1 MRKINQFFT
10 YQEKRQDREIEG
22 LFTAL
27 QNTIENRDSSIE
39 KFRLAAECHLSDIKT
54 NLDSSKSVLETV
66 LEDDSK
72 EDLVR
77 QTNSY
82 TTCCED

>member
-1 MRKINQFFT
+1 MRIKNQYSSF
-10 YQEKRQDREIEG
+10 QEKRQDREIEG

-54 NLDSSKSVLETV
+54 NLDSSKNVLETV
-66 LEDDSK
+66 LEDHSK

-77 QTNSY
+77 F
-82 TTCCED
+82 